1 MQHLSLFVMYVP
13 FITPFP
19 CNLTVSCWMLQC
31 LEVQEESQLNKIT
44 RDSAKITAE
53 QVHGLMSQVVY
64 PLQEVILPAF
74 SVSLQTYYIVTLNN
88 IYVPI
93 F

>member
-1 MQHLSLFVMYVP
+1 M
-13 FITPFP
+13 
-19 CNLTVSCWMLQC
+19 QC

-64 PLQEVILPAF
+64 PLQEVHG
-74 SVSLQTYYIVTLNN
+74 SVSPQTYYIVPLDN
-88 IYVPI
+88 ICVPI